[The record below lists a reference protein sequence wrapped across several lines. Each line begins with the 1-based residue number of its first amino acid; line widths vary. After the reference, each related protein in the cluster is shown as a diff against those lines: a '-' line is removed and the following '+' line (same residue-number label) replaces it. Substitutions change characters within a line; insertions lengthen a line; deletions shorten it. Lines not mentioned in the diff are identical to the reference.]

1 MDKEKALKLAEE
13 YANIVIEHFAVRE
26 IILYGSYAS
35 NRAHEHS
42 DIDIA
47 VIVDEIDQNILE
59 AQVKLFKLRRD
70 LDLRIEPVLIEK
82 GKDRSGFIEEIVETG
97 IKVYSSGV
105 AVD

>member
-1 MDKEKALKLAEE
+1 MLSLKYPPSDNALLLRS
-13 YANIVIEHFAVRE
+13 F
-26 IILYGSYAS
+26 LYGFYAS

-47 VIVDEIDQNILE
+47 VIVDEIDRNIIE

-82 GKDRSGFIEEIVETG
+82 GKDRSGFIEEIEETG

-105 AVD
+105 TVD